1 MNHSKASRLTE
12 VFVCD
17 LAAKRFGTNQYLP
30 AELRLAEQYQVSRN
44 TIRRMID
51 NLISDG
57 TLLRD
62 KNHRV
67 RPNPTQMT
75 GNAIPENRQL
85 TFAWAYAAY
94 PDPMISSV
102 TTGIQEYMTSQRL
115 NLQFITSRESHE
127 SVLEALKQAPGLG
140 IDGVLVLSYRQE
152 RYDQMIDQLLDSGI
166 PVVTIG
172 SPGKSRASSL
182 SGDDFGGVYTAL
194 SRMIEEYDRPVYFI
208 ATPST
213 PNDLKYN
220 DRYQAYCQA
229 MRNAGFEE
237 SISDH
242 TCLICNGDAPKYWP
256 MNQKLFRAAYQ
267 FAPHLNHM
275 KFPASVF
282 CVDDYTANRLYRAAH
297 DAGLQIGSDLM
308 VVGFDD
314 LPFARRLTPP
324 LATIRVDSRKLGFLA
339 AKLLHRA
346 VINSFS
352 SPVHMK
358 VPAEFIERKSLY
370 ISKEG
375 S

>member
-1 MNHSKASRLTE
+1 MRRKAI
-12 VFVCD
+12 
-17 LAAKRFGTNQYLP
+17 K
-30 AELRLAEQYQVSRN
+30 
-44 TIRRMID
+44 
-51 NLISDG
+51 NLG
-57 TLLRD
+57 Y
-62 KNHRV
+62 K
-67 RPNPTQMT
+67 
-75 GNAIPENRQL
+75 G
-85 TFAWAYAAY
+85 
-94 PDPMISSV
+94 
-102 TTGIQEYMTSQRL
+102 
-115 NLQFITSRESHE
+115 
-127 SVLEALKQAPGLG
+127 
-140 IDGVLVLSYRQE
+140 SYRGVFPIKVNQQQQVIE
-152 RYDQMIDQLLDSGI
+152 EI
-166 PVVTIG
+166 
-172 SPGKSRASSL
+172 A
-182 SGDDFGGVYTAL
+182 DFG
-194 SRMIEEYDRPVYFI
+194 SRYHHGLEVGSKGELIAAVSHMTDRE
-208 ATPST
+208 A
-213 PNDLKYN
+213 
-220 DRYQAYCQA
+220 
-229 MRNAGFEE
+229 
-237 SISDH
+237 
-242 TCLICNGDAPKYWP
+242 CLICNGDAPKYWP
-256 MNQKLFRAAYQ
+256 MNQKLYRAAYQ